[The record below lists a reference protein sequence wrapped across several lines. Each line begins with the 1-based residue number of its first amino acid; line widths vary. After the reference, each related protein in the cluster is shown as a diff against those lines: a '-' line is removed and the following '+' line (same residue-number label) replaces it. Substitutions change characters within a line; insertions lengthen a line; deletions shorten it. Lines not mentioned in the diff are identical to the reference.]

1 MWSTEE
7 LTYVKKIFFELKYDS
22 STNYELS
29 MSEKVLSN
37 STINQN

>member
-7 LTYVKKIFFELKYDS
+7 LTYVKKIFSELQYDS